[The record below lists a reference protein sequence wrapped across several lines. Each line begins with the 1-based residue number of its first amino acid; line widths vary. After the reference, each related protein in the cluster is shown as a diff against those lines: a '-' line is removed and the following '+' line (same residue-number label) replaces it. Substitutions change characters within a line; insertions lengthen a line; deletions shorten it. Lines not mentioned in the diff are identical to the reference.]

1 MKREV
6 LEITVD
12 ISEEMEKEIRSLSGG
27 ENINGFIHDLIVR
40 GLSCVEKGSGAA

>member
-12 ISEEMEKEIRSLSGG
+12 IPEELAEEIQLLSGG

-40 GLSCVEKGSGAA
+40 GLRCVEKGSGAV